1 MEKGKS
7 ILRGVRYSAKV
18 SGEYYTELKKIVE
31 YVNALFIR
39 TVFNGLNTPT
49 MARKIQ
55 AVEVQD
61 ESPNERYKRR
71 LAAFNKYLKGKFS
84 RKVIEQIAKRSLWRA
99 GKYSEREF
107 NRHLKTQIKS
117 FGLDLEKGGVIK
129 KYGSYMATAVE
140 ENVLLVQNLADEQ
153 AKRLQSIILRSVREG
168 IAVEAVRGEIQS
180 ALGIGKRRAA
190 TIARTETHKLTQQ
203 LADRRAMDLG
213 ITRGKWRAVMD
224 NRTSEQHAR
233 FNGKEFDLVKGLYD
247 PRTDSYNWPGRRPN
261 CRCWT
266 EYII

>member
-1 MEKGKS
+1 MP

-55 AVEVQD
+55 NIEVQD

-117 FGLDLEKGGVIK
+117 FGLDL
-129 KYGSYMATAVE
+129 
-140 ENVLLVQNLADEQ
+140 
-153 AKRLQSIILRSVREG
+153 
-168 IAVEAVRGEIQS
+168 
-180 ALGIGKRRAA
+180 
-190 TIARTETHKLTQQ
+190 
-203 LADRRAMDLG
+203 
-213 ITRGKWRAVMD
+213 
-224 NRTSEQHAR
+224 
-233 FNGKEFDLVKGLYD
+233 
-247 PRTDSYNWPGRRPN
+247 
-261 CRCWT
+261 
-266 EYII
+266 

>member
-71 LAAFNKYLKGKFS
+71 LAAFNK
-84 RKVIEQIAKRSLWRA
+84 
-99 GKYSEREF
+99 
-107 NRHLKTQIKS
+107 
-117 FGLDLEKGGVIK
+117 
-129 KYGSYMATAVE
+129 
-140 ENVLLVQNLADEQ
+140 
-153 AKRLQSIILRSVREG
+153 
-168 IAVEAVRGEIQS
+168 
-180 ALGIGKRRAA
+180 
-190 TIARTETHKLTQQ
+190 
-203 LADRRAMDLG
+203 
-213 ITRGKWRAVMD
+213 
-224 NRTSEQHAR
+224 
-233 FNGKEFDLVKGLYD
+233 
-247 PRTDSYNWPGRRPN
+247 
-261 CRCWT
+261 
-266 EYII
+266 